1 MRILIAPDSFKE
13 SLSAIEVANAIE
25 AGFKQILPHA
35 DYYKIPVADGGEG
48 TMQAL
53 IDAKQGERIA
63 CEVHDPLGRIIT
75 AHYGFVISEKL
86 AIIEMA
92 ESSGLMR
99 LLPEER
105 NPLVTSS
112 FGAGELLLDALNRGA
127 EKIILAIGGSAT
139 NDGGAGMLSA
149 LGARFLDGKEEV
161 LPAGG
166 LALQALKRIDL
177 SGLDDRLINISI
189 EVACDVDNPL
199 LGTNGASYVFSPQKG
214 ATPEEVLLLDS
225 ALKNYA
231 DITAETLGRDDRA
244 VAGSGAAGGMGFA
257 AIAFL
262 KGILKPGIEI
272 VLETVAFEA
281 AVQQADL
288 VITGEGRI
296 DAQTV
301 FGKTPIGVA
310 KFAKKYG
317 KPVIAIAG
325 SLGDGYEAVY
335 AHGIDAVFSI
345 MQKPDTLENAL
356 KNAVQNL
363 QSSSRNIAMVYSR
376 FIDSRSNF
384 Q

>member
-35 DYYKIPVADGGEG
+35 DYYKISVADGGEG
-48 TMQAL
+48 TMQSL
-53 IDAKQGERIA
+53 IDAKNGERIA
-63 CEVHDPLGRIIT
+63 CKVHDPLGRIIT
-75 AHYGFVISEKL
+75 AYYGFIASEKL

-92 ESSGLMR
+92 ESSGLIR

-112 FGAGELLLDALNRGA
+112 FGTGELLLDALNRGA
-127 EKIILAIGGSAT
+127 EKMILAIGGSAT

-149 LGARFLDGKEEV
+149 LGAHFLDRQGDA
-161 LPAGG
+161 LSAGG
-166 LALQALKRIDL
+166 LALQFLKHIDL
-177 SGLDDRLINISI
+177 SRLDDRLANISL

-199 LGTNGASYVFSPQKG
+199 LGARGASHIFAPQKG
-214 ATPEEVLLLDS
+214 ATPEEVLLLDA
-225 ALKNYA
+225 ALTNYA
-231 DITAETLGRDDRA
+231 DIVAETLGQDHRA

-257 AIAFL
+257 AISFL
-262 KGILKPGIEI
+262 NGILKPGIDI
-272 VLETVAFEA
+272 VLEAVQFEA
-281 AVQQADL
+281 ALQQVDL

-296 DAQTV
+296 DAQTA

-310 KFAKKYG
+310 TLAKKYD
-317 KPVIAIAG
+317 KSVIAIAG

-335 AHGIDAVFSI
+335 DYGIDAVFSI

-356 KNAVQNL
+356 NNAVQNL
-363 QSSSRNIAMVYSR
+363 QSTSQNIARIYQLATV
-376 FIDSRSNF
+376 D
-384 Q
+384 